1 MSLPTEPSH
10 QSNQLNTINVTCWA
24 IWGLMNWMEVLIRP
38 GIALTPG
45 HYLKESK
52 LTYHRNLWHTIYNS
66 QETQLV
72 LFTNRRV
79 EEESVVHTGLECR
92 PSRQKP
98 QVWALA
104 LYKQGMVVR
113 ASILELQRTQGHP
126 WLHRDLKN
134 SLGCHW
140 LSKTI
145 KVKRKCSSD
154 IQQNLKGKWNHGDCR
169 NVDFE
174 ATLLLG
180 RKWER
185 TGDGMHVI
193 RSRMVTD

>member
-10 QSNQLNTINVTCWA
+10 QSNQLNTINDTCWA

-52 LTYHRNLWHTIYNS
+52 LTYHRNLWHTIHSS
-66 QETQLV
+66 QETTS
-72 LFTNRRV
+72 F
-79 EEESVVHTGLECR
+79 VHQQMSGGRKCGSGLECR

-113 ASILELQRTQGHP
+113 GSILELQRTQGHP

-145 KVKRKCSSD
+145 KSKRKRSSD

-169 NVDFE
+169 NVDFK

-180 RKWER
+180 RKWEG